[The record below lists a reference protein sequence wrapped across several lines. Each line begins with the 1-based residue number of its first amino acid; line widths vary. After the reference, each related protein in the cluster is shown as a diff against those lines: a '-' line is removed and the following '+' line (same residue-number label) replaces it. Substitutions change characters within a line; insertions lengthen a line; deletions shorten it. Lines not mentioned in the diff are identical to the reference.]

1 MGQPDARQANSDEMR
16 KQGIV
21 DRLTSG
27 TNSRVTQMSDKHFEK
42 FVRHNSV
49 GRHCEAELR
58 EKRAESKPSDSSSF
72 GPVTSLGTPIGAR
85 AQSIKRAQSK
95 ETSQNMQPDEKKEL
109 ARTDS
114 KKLPSRLAQ
123 MNDEQFE
130 KFVRQPSVGG
140 RREAG
145 LRESRALNK

>member
-58 EKRAESKPSDSSSF
+58 EERAESKPEDSTF

-85 AQSIKRAQSK
+85 AQSIKRAQGIKAGQEVRDQSYVV
-95 ETSQNMQPDEKKEL
+95 
-109 ARTDS
+109 
-114 KKLPSRLAQ
+114 Q
-123 MNDEQFE
+123 MSDKQFQR
-130 KFVRQPSVGG
+130 FVRKNSVGG
-140 RREAG
+140 RRLDEMQKVRTQSKATNF
-145 LRESRALNK
+145 ACVPTAA